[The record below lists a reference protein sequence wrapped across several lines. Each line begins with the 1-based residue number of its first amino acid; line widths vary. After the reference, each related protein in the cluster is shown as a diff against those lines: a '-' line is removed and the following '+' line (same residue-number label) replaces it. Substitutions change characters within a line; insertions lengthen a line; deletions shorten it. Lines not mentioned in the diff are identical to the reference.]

1 MSPVRFLVAPHKFLT
16 QVFNSW
22 FQFEIESFF
31 MPISRLSLASELLL
45 YQSHSALPD
54 KTLPIIAPLRR
65 FLRPGLN
72 SPLLIFNYWRRR
84 PARLH
89 VCTPFS
95 VLLSRKKSLH
105 LTMKKASPHEK
116 KGLRSREKNL
126 SLWICALWIEAFEQ
140 KYAPASAANGLFS
153 AVRMSSAR
161 PA

>member
-1 MSPVRFLVAPHKFLT
+1 
-16 QVFNSW
+16 
-22 FQFEIESFF
+22 

-45 YQSHSALPD
+45 YQPHSALPD

-105 LTMKKASPHEK
+105 LTTKKASPHEK
-116 KGLRSREKNL
+116 KGLRSREKTYHYGSAYSESRLLSKNMRPQAPRMVCSRPLGCLQRARL
-126 SLWICALWIEAFEQ
+126 SLAR
-140 KYAPASAANGLFS
+140 AA
-153 AVRMSSAR
+153 
-161 PA
+161 